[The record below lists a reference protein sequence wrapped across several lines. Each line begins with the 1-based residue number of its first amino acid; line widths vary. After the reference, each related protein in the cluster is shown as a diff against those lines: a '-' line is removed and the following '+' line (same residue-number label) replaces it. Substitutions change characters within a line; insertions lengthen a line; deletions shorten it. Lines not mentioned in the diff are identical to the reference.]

1 MMRIPGGAKQ
11 WSAIAPLLGWTLL
24 GAAVRLWNLADK
36 PPSSIEVASIGFGLG
51 QSFATLPLDRLAS
64 VADLVAPLRLDP
76 NLDLAQT
83 LGRLASEST
92 HPPLFFGLMHGWL
105 HWLTPAGDLV
115 DLGTARLLSVIFGLL
130 AIPLGFW
137 VAGWLAQKLVTTDDR
152 PIAEVQAE
160 RQWLAHGVAAV
171 LALSP
176 YGVAIAQEARHY
188 TLAVLWAIGAWAA
201 TWVAAQRLSQG
212 RAPGGWLGLG
222 WLLGNGLGLATHYF
236 SILGIAAQGA
246 AIAGLAIG
254 QGRSAGWGTLWTRSW
269 RQMGWIALGQM
280 AIVAAWL
287 PAMASTSDS
296 ELTAWIRGDLS
307 PTEWLLPPVR
317 LLAWL
322 VSMVLLLP
330 VEQQPWVVVLVS
342 AIALVA
348 LVALAARTIVPVWL
362 AGLRRLDSGW
372 VPWWVLTVGAIG
384 PLLLIVL
391 LIYSGKGDL
400 SVAPRYQFV
409 HFPLVAIGMGLA
421 LGQVAAGRGPVT
433 IGPWRWPGRSI
444 VAILLVASLSGG
456 LLVASNWGFQK
467 SRQTDRLW
475 DWIDARSPGPT
486 LLVTEIETY
495 AEVRSTVAI
504 AYEWQRR
511 FDRQARDNAS
521 AQPSPQFLMLQQ
533 ASDRADASAPLA
545 AALGQAPRPLD
556 VWLIDF
562 SPKLDLA
569 LTGCPRIPEP
579 RSRTGYRLR
588 HHRCTGPNR

>member
-1 MMRIPGGAKQ
+1 MKIGFGFQR
-11 WSAIAPLLGWTLL
+11 WSAIAPLAGWMLL
-24 GAAVRLWNLADK
+24 GAVVRLWNLAGK

-51 QSFATLPLDRLAS
+51 QSFVGLPLDRLTT
-64 VADLVAPLRLDP
+64 VADLLAPLRVDRTLG
-76 NLDLAQT
+76 LAQT
-83 LGRLASEST
+83 LERLASEST
-92 HPPLFFGLMHGWL
+92 HPPLFFGLMHNWL
-105 HWLTPAGDLV
+105 QWLTPPGALV

-137 VAGWLAQKLVTTDDR
+137 VARWLAKILVTEADR
-152 PIAEVQAE
+152 PIAAVQAD

-188 TLAVLWAIGAWAA
+188 TLAVLWAIGTWAA

-212 RAPGGWLGLG
+212 RSPGVWLGLG
-222 WLLGNGLGLATHYF
+222 WVVGNGLALATHYF
-236 SILGIAAQGA
+236 SILGIAAQGV

-254 QGRSAGWGTLWTRSW
+254 QGRSAGWGTLWTRPW
-269 RQMGWIALGQM
+269 RQMLWIGLGQA

-287 PAMASTSDS
+287 PAITGTSDS

-307 PTEWLLPPVR
+307 PTEWLMPPVR

-322 VSMVLLLP
+322 VTMLLLLP
-330 VEQQPWVVVLVS
+330 VEQQPVVVVLVS

-348 LVALAARTIVPVWL
+348 LVILAVRTIGPAWL

-372 VPWWVLTVGAIG
+372 VPWWVLTAGAIG
-384 PLLLIVL
+384 PLVLMGL
-391 LIYSGKGDL
+391 LIYGGKGDL

-421 LGQVAAGRGPVT
+421 LGQVAAGRWPVT
-433 IGPWRWPGRSI
+433 LGRWRWPGRSV
-444 VAILLVASLSGG
+444 VALLLVASLGGG
-456 LLVASNWGFQK
+456 LLVANNWGFQK

-475 DWIDARSPGPT
+475 DWINARSPGPT
-486 LLVTEIETY
+486 LLVTEIETA

-511 FDRQARDNAS
+511 RDRPAAS
-521 AQPSPQFLMLQQ
+521 AAPPPQFLMLRHRGDQV
-533 ASDRADASAPLA
+533 DANTPLVV
-545 AALGQAPRPLD
+545 ALSQGPRPFDL
-556 VWLIDF
+556 WLVDF
-562 SPKLDLA
+562 SPELDLA
-569 LTGCPRIPEP
+569 LVGCPRIPEA
-579 RSRTGYRLR
+579 RSHTGYRLR
-588 HHRCTGPNR
+588 HHRCTGSTDQATP